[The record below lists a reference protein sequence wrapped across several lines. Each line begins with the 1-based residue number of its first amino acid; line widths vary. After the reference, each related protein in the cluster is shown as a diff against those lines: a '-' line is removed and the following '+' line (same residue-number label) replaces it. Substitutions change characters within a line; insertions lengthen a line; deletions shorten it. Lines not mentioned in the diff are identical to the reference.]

1 MTPYSKKEVLLQARD
16 LSLTYGD
23 KCILHDI
30 NFSIRDIIRPGL
42 LQGQVVSLVGRSGI
56 GKTQLFRVLSGLQRP
71 SSGSITIRERKP
83 AETGTGSIDRAGH
96 RPDGRRPII
105 SDLRQ
110 GLNFQ
115 TSPEAQT
122 YQERTVRPGDMGVIF
137 QNYYQF
143 GWRTVKQS
151 LLLAARRNKALTGKE
166 EATLLQYA
174 DQFDITD
181 VLHRWPAQLS
191 GGQQQRV
198 SIIQQLLKGA
208 DFLLLDEPFSGL
220 DICVLDKVVELL
232 LQVSLSDELKTLVIV
247 SHDIATA
254 IAISDTV
261 FILGRQPGG
270 RGSTLVREIDL
281 IERGLAWQKDVR
293 REKVFM
299 ETLEEIKGCL

>member
-1 MTPYSKKEVLLQARD
+1 MTAYSKKDVLLQARD
-16 LSLTYGD
+16 LSLSYGD

-30 NFSIRDIIRPGL
+30 NFSIRDIIRPGM
-42 LQGQVVSLVGRSGI
+42 LQGQVVSLVGRSGM
-56 GKTQLFRVLSGLQRP
+56 GKTQLFRILSGLQQP
-71 SSGSITIRERKP
+71 GSGSITIRERKP
-83 AETGTGSIDRAGH
+83 AETATGSI
-96 RPDGRRPII
+96 
-105 SDLRQ
+105 
-110 GLNFQ
+110 
-115 TSPEAQT
+115 EV
-122 YQERTVRPGDMGVIF
+122 YQERAVRPGDMGVIF

-151 LLLAARRNKALTGKE
+151 LLLAARRNKALAGKE

-220 DICVLDKVVELL
+220 DVCVLDKVVELL
-232 LQVSLSDELKTLVIV
+232 LQVSLSDELKTLIIV

-261 FILGRQPGG
+261 YILGRQAG
-270 RGSTLVREIDL
+270 REGSTLVKEIDL
-281 IERGLAWQKDVR
+281 IERGLAWQKGVQQ
-293 REKVFM
+293 EKVFA
-299 ETLEEIKGCL
+299 ETLEEIKGAL